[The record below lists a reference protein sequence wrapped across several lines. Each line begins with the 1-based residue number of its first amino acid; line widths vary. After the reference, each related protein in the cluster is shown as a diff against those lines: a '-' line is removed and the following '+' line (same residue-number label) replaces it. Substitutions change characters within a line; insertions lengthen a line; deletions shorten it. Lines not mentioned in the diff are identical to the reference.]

1 MIWLHVGVDARIDPY
16 MQKLYTKSKK
26 GGAHLCGSPAV
37 YNL

>member
-1 MIWLHVGVDARIDPY
+1 MPSIDPY